1 MNCNNIKWVLINP
14 KSIVCLIAEFIKD
27 KNKSKNLIDY
37 TFAFTIIFVVWS
49 LIAILLF
56 TLIGTKPIFEYS
68 QGEVT
73 GKPVKLSKKGLV
85 FKTTEGYLMTG
96 GISDGSATKWYFTV
110 TDNKLVEC
118 INNNDNVTLTYTQY
132 LLVPAKV
139 GDTHYIVTSCKAK

>member
-1 MNCNNIKWVLINP
+1 MNCKNP
-14 KSIVCLIAEFIKD
+14 
-27 KNKSKNLIDY
+27 IDY
-37 TFAFTIIFVVWS
+37 TFAFTIIVITCIIIV
-49 LIAILLF
+49 LLTLLAF

-85 FKTTEGYLMTG
+85 SKTTEGYLMTG

-139 GDTHYIVTSCKAK
+139 GDTNYIVTSCKAK